1 MILYFESDRID
12 NVPKKND
19 AARSIINNKFFGEF
33 VNQSFDVDVGDYIF
47 VSTYQRLDFQFEWE
61 YMRPK

>member
-1 MILYFESDRID
+1 MFYFDYDRVH
-12 NVPKKND
+12 NVPKKDD
-19 AARSIINNKFFGEF
+19 AATSIINNTIFCEFIHQLFG
-33 VNQSFDVDVGDYIF
+33 VDDGDYIF